1 MTITLSVTK
10 RDVATSRDTLQV
22 EDKIPAV
29 VYGPKQESI
38 ALSVDRRD
46 FMKTF
51 KQAGESTIVELTG
64 LDEPLEVLV
73 HDLDFH
79 PSKGFVQ
86 HIDFYAF
93 ERGKE
98 MTTEVPIHFVG
109 HAPIEKGGGMV
120 NKVLHEITVTCR
132 PSKLPSAIEVDVS
145 GLAEED
151 QQITVA
157 DLPELDGVTYESE
170 ADEIV
175 ALAVGAREEEPET
188 EPETVDLDAV
198 EVEAKGKSEEDTADV
213 EERE

>member
-10 RDVATSRDTLQV
+10 RDAATSRDTLQA

-51 KQAGESTIVELTG
+51 KQAGESTIIELTG

-79 PSKGFVQ
+79 PSKGLVQ

-98 MTTEVPIHFVG
+98 MTTEVPIHLLG
-109 HAPIEKGGGMV
+109 QAPIEKGGGMV
-120 NKVLHEITVTCR
+120 NKVLHEITITCR
-132 PSKLPSAIEVDVS
+132 PSKLPSAIEVDIS

-170 ADEIV
+170 TDEVV
-175 ALAVGAREEEPET
+175 ALAVGVREEEPET

-198 EVEAKGKSEEDTADV
+198 EVEAKGKAEEDTTDV
-213 EERE
+213 EEK